1 MIFTGYTLTYR
12 TQINRK
18 KEGGEEKSKKNG
30 RMLRRAGEGTEKR
43 QQRERERERTETKR
57 RIKSFSKYMN

>member
-18 KEGGEEKSKKNG
+18 KEGGEEKNKENG
-30 RMLRRAGEGTEKR
+30 RMLRRAGEGTEKKTTK
-43 QQRERERERTETKR
+43 RERERTETKR